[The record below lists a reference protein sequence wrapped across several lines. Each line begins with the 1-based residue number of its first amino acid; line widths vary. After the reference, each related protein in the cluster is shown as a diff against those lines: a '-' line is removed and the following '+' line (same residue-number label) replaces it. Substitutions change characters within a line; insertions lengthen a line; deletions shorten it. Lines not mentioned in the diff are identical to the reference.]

1 MQNFK
6 EYQFFYCTDYKITYN
21 YELNSILFN
30 FGSSNFHANH
40 YNNIIYPIAHAN
52 AADIIETN
60 NAGISVHVHINV
72 CLLIVY

>member
-1 MQNFK
+1 MNWIVFCLILVAVI
-6 EYQFFYCTDYKITYN
+6 FMLTIT
-21 YELNSILFN
+21 
-30 FGSSNFHANH
+30 
-40 YNNIIYPIAHAN
+40 IIYPIAHAN

>member
-1 MQNFK
+1 MYILDIYILDIDTYSMQNFK

-40 YNNIIYPIAHAN
+40 YNNISYSTCI
-52 AADIIETN
+52 
-60 NAGISVHVHINV
+60 
-72 CLLIVY
+72 CL